1 MKSSF
6 TSISM
11 YGSLECKHY
20 SNYFGIK
27 DAFFI
32 ILTFYL
38 IIFREDAELI
48 LFLLIDAIAGHDV
61 MDSTTVTDPLQN
73 FSLPDDISV
82 KHLHVGIPKVRLPQL
97 SLVKTRGV
105 IIVLS

>member
-1 MKSSF
+1 MEKYDF
-6 TSISM
+6 V
-11 YGSLECKHY
+11 
-20 SNYFGIK
+20 
-27 DAFFI
+27 
-32 ILTFYL
+32 
-38 IIFREDAELI
+38 
-48 LFLLIDAIAGHDV
+48 LLIDAIAGHDV